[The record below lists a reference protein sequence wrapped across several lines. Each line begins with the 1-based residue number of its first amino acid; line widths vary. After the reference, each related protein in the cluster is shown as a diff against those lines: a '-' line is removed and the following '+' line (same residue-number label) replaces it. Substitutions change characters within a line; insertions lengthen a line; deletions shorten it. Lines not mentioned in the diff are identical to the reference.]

1 MEQNYKFSESH
12 EWVKVEG
19 NFAWV
24 GISTYAAKKLGE
36 IVFVDLPEVDSSFK
50 QFEEFGAIESV
61 KAASELFLPVS
72 GTIVAVN
79 EELNDQPE
87 KINQNAAEA
96 WIVKVQMSNPKE
108 VQKLLDYSEY
118 VKHCK

>member
-12 EWVKVEG
+12 EWVKVEC